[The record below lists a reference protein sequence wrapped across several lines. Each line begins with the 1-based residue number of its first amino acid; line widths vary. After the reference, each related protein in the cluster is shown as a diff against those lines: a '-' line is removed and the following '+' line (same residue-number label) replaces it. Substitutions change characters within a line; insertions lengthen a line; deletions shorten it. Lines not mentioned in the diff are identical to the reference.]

1 MNIKRSPEWKA
12 ARAEWT
18 AARAAEA
25 RARFTA
31 RVADVLNPPKPPK
44 PPEPPRCL
52 ICHRFMPDGW
62 VKLGPT
68 HDAVCPSC
76 AAAPLREPRGWGG
89 YAGHCPDVS
98 GGDSGWDD
106 AVRLCEERGL

>member
-1 MNIKRSPEWKA
+1 VNVKRTPEEKA
-12 ARAEWT
+12 AK
-18 AARAAEA
+18 AAAA
-25 RARFTA
+25 RARFLA
-31 RVADVLNPPKPPK
+31 RVADVLNPPK

-52 ICHRFMPDGW
+52 ICHRLMPDGW
-62 VKLGPT
+62 VKPGPE

-98 GGDSGWDD
+98 GGDSGWDY